1 MNWNKILVVLMV
13 TAYCGAVSAQEWK
26 SLEAWNVGVTA
37 GSTGI
42 GAELS
47 VPVARNVQV
56 RVGGTYM
63 PRFEKTMNFGVEVG
77 KDKDYRTDEQNA
89 ATKRYYMENIRGFMR
104 NFISYDMKDNID
116 MVGRS
121 RFGNAKVLVDWM
133 PFKDK
138 RWHVTAGVYIGG
150 RTIATAKN
158 KMEDMPTLMGVNMY
172 NDLYKKGAAREPM
185 FTVDGVSVSIPNHF
199 VEALLEDYG
208 EMSITLGEFSHDIV
222 ATEDIYWDYDYYEYH
237 KTYVGELVHSK
248 GELRC
253 KKGDVL
259 YHEGE
264 AYRMTPSADNTVEA
278 RMKVNAIRPYVGG
291 GFNGRLM
298 QGSNINIGVEAGVML
313 WGGSPSV
320 VTNDGIDLVKDLRNV
335 RGKVGD
341 YVKLIKGIKAFPVVE
356 VKINLPLTPPK
367 EGR

>member
-1 MNWNKILVVLMV
+1 MNWNKILLVLMLA
-13 TAYCGAVSAQEWK
+13 AYCGAVSAQEWK
-26 SLEAWNVGVTA
+26 SWKSWNVGVTA
-37 GSTGI
+37 GTTGI
-42 GAELS
+42 GAELL

-89 ATKRYYMENIRGFMR
+89 ATKRYYMENIRSFMR
-104 NFISYDMKDNID
+104 NFMSYDMKDNID
-116 MVGRS
+116 MVGRP

-158 KMEDMPTLMGVNMY
+158 KIEDMPTLMGVNMY

-185 FTVDGVSVSIPNHF
+185 FTAEGVSVEIPDHF
-199 VEALLEDYG
+199 RLAMLNFYG
-208 EMSITLGEFSHDIV
+208 EMAIKLGEFSHDIV
-222 ATEDIYWDYDYYEYH
+222 AREDVYWDYDYYEYG
-237 KTYVGELVHSK
+237 TNELVHSK

-278 RMKVNAIRPYVGG
+278 KMKVNAIRPYVGG

-298 QGSNINIGVEAGVML
+298 RGSNINIGVEAGVMM

>member
-1 MNWNKILVVLMV
+1 MNWNKILLVLLLA
-13 TAYCGAVSAQEWK
+13 AYFGVADAQEWK
-26 SLEAWNVGVTA
+26 SWERWNVGVTA
-37 GSTGI
+37 GTTGI

-77 KDKDYRTDEQNA
+77 KGEHA
-89 ATKRYYMENIRGFMR
+89 ANSQYYMENIRGFMR

-116 MVGRS
+116 MVGRP

-185 FTVDGVSVSIPNHF
+185 FTAEGVSVGIPDHF
-199 VEALLEDYG
+199 VNAMLVYYG
-208 EMSITLGEFSHDIV
+208 EMAISLGEFKHDIV
-222 ATEDIYWDYDYYEYH
+222 ATEDVYWDYDYYEYG
-237 KTYVGELVHSK
+237 TDELVHSK
-248 GELRC
+248 GDLRC
-253 KKGDVL
+253 AKGEVL

-278 RMKVNAIRPYVGG
+278 RMKVNAIRPYIGG
-291 GFNGRLM
+291 GYSGRLM
-298 QGSNINIGVEAGVML
+298 KGSNINIGVEAGVML

-367 EGR
+367 EGKRPSP

>member
-1 MNWNKILVVLMV
+1 MRWNKILPVLMLA
-13 TAYCGAVSAQEWK
+13 AYFGVADAQEWK
-26 SLEAWNVGVTA
+26 SWERWNVGVTA
-37 GSTGI
+37 GTTGI

-47 VPVARNVQV
+47 VLVARNVQV
-56 RVGGTYM
+56 RLGGTYM

-77 KDKDYRTDEQNA
+77 KGKDYRTDEQNA
-89 ATKRYYMENIRGFMR
+89 AAKKYYMENIQSFMR
-104 NFISYDMKDNID
+104 NFISYDINDNID

-121 RFGNAKVLVDWM
+121 RFGNAKLLVDWM
-133 PFKDK
+133 PFRDK

-185 FTVDGVSVSIPNHF
+185 FTAEGVSVGIPDHF
-199 VEALLEDYG
+199 VNAMLVYYG
-208 EMSITLGEFSHDIV
+208 EMAISLGEFKHDIV
-222 ATEDIYWDYDYYEYH
+222 ATEDVYWDYDYYEYG
-237 KTYVGELVHSK
+237 TDELVHSK
-248 GELRC
+248 GDLRC
-253 KKGDVL
+253 AKGEVL

-278 RMKVNAIRPYVGG
+278 RMKVNAIRPYIGG
-291 GFNGRLM
+291 GYSGRLM
-298 QGSNINIGVEAGVML
+298 KGSNINIGVEAGVML

>member
-1 MNWNKILVVLMV
+1 MNWNKILVVVMLA
-13 TAYCGAVSAQEWK
+13 AYCGAADAQEWK
-26 SLEAWNVGVTA
+26 SWEAWNVGVTA

-42 GAELS
+42 GAEVS
-47 VPVARNVQV
+47 MPVTRNVQM

-89 ATKRYYMENIRGFMR
+89 ATKKYYMENIQSFMR
-104 NFISYDMKDNID
+104 NFISYDMNDNID

-158 KMEDMPTLMGVNMY
+158 RMEDMATLMGVNMY
-172 NDLYKKGAAREPM
+172 NDLYKKGAARAPM
-185 FTVDGVSVSIPNHF
+185 FEVEGVSVEIPDHF
-199 VEALLEDYG
+199 VSAMLVYYG
-208 EMSITLGEFSHDIV
+208 EMAIKLGEFSHDII
-222 ATEDIYWDYDYYEYH
+222 ATEDVYWDYDYYEYG
-237 KTYVGELVHSK
+237 TNELVHAKGDLRCAK
-248 GELRC
+248 GE
-253 KKGDVL
+253 VL

-264 AYRMTPSADNTVEA
+264 AYRMTPTEDNMVEA
-278 RMKVNAIRPYVGG
+278 KMKVNPIRPYVGG
-291 GFNGRLM
+291 GFSGRLM
-298 QGSNINIGVEAGVML
+298 KGSNINIGVEAGVMM
-313 WGGSPSV
+313 WGGCPSV
-320 VTNDGIDLVKDLRNV
+320 VTHDGIDMVKDLRNV

-341 YVKLIKGIKAFPVVE
+341 YVKLIKEIKALPVVE
-356 VKINLPLTPPK
+356 VKVNIPLYNN
-367 EGR
+367 E

>member
-1 MNWNKILVVLMV
+1 MSWNKILLVLMLA
-13 TAYCGAVSAQEWK
+13 AYFGVADAQEWK
-26 SLEAWNVGVTA
+26 SWEAWNVGVTA

-47 VPVARNVQV
+47 VPVARNVQMRLG
-56 RVGGTYM
+56 RVYM

-77 KDKDYRTDEQNA
+77 RDEFAEHRQ
-89 ATKRYYMENIRGFMR
+89 YYMENIRGFMR

-116 MVGRS
+116 MVGRP

-185 FTVDGVSVSIPNHF
+185 FTAEGTNVNIPNHF
-199 VEALLEDYG
+199 IGAMLVHYG
-208 EMSITLGEFSHDIV
+208 EMAIKLGEFSHDIV
-222 ATEDIYWDYDYYEYH
+222 ATEDVYWDYDYYEYH

-291 GFNGRLM
+291 GFSGRLM
-298 QGSNINIGVEAGVML
+298 KGSNINIGVEAGVML

-341 YVKLIKGIKAFPVVE
+341 YVKLIKGIKTFPVVE